1 MKESVC
7 RVVLCS
13 FDEGKLLSE
22 VNEMVVTLGS
32 KVPCLKSLRQ
42 LRPISFCNFL
52 IKIISRFLDLSLL

>member
-42 LRPISFCNFL
+42 LRPISFY
-52 IKIISRFLDLSLL
+52 